1 MRPVAAR
8 RQNPDLRRR
17 RHPGGSGGFRERE
30 PPGAREPATPGK
42 GRSASC
48 PESRCS
54 SRSRGRGPC
63 ERRRLR
69 PVTVLRVCRES
80 GSPDPAAAAPERSR
94 GEVRPGRA
102 EAGPKRGRV
111 GPKRGRAGRLPAASR
126 AGDSERVRGRGLRG
140 RVRRLRR
147 WRAGRVRRVG
157 CAGSGRGGA
166 GAIPPGSPPVGEGVP
181 ERKRGPRRRAFPTF
195 TPGLHARPPDR
206 GPVGEMVSR
215 RGSEA
220 ARGVRSR
227 IARRSSVFSR
237 PRAPA
242 RPLPARSLPVRS
254 LPARSLPARSL
265 PVRSH
270 SGPLALRSGPP
281 PRRGSRDAD
290 RPPSRPL
297 LRPAGA
303 RALPPRPPARPA
315 LPRSLPPTDRSG
327 LPRSAAVP
335 RSAAR
340 TAGTSTS
347 LPGNRLPPAPWRLAE
362 STPSLSAPRLPA
374 ASRRGPLHPVAV
386 GGPSP
391 RRLTCRRAV

>member
-1 MRPVAAR
+1 M
-8 RQNPDLRRR
+8 
-17 RHPGGSGGFRERE
+17 FE
-30 PPGAREPATPGK
+30 
-42 GRSASC
+42 
-48 PESRCS
+48 PES
-54 SRSRGRGPC
+54 GPRTVRA
-63 ERRRLR
+63 EA
-69 PVTVLRVCRES
+69 PTAVTVLRVCRES

-102 EAGPKRGRV
+102 EAGP
-111 GPKRGRAGRLPAASR
+111 GRAPPGGVARRGLGAGSRPRTSR
-126 AGDSERVRGRGLRG
+126 AGAPSPAVAGGARPSSWVRGIRPW
-140 RVRRLRR
+140 RRRSHPAR
-147 WRAGRVRRVG
+147 EP
-157 CAGSGRGGA
+157 SGRGGCP
-166 GAIPPGSPPVGEGVP
+166 GAEARPPTPRVP
-181 ERKRGPRRRAFPTF
+181 D
-195 TPGLHARPPDR
+195 LHPRPPDR

-327 LPRSAAVP
+327 LPRSVAVP

-347 LPGNRLPPAPWRLAE
+347 LPGNRLPPAPWR
-362 STPSLSAPRLPA
+362 SPPRRL
-374 ASRRGPLHPVAV
+374 PVAV
-386 GGPSP
+386 GAPP
-391 RRLTCRRAV
+391 LRRLPAGAAPPGRRRRPLPPPVDLPARRVIHFPPLCALHERGPAGRACRSNSVLPILRPDSPPIASG